1 MGNQEIKVSNS
12 EVGAKHSKDLEKN
25 WFKVTTKRFARLFK
39 NGKESKLHSFL
50 SKFSKAIL
58 TMIAVLPAAGL
69 IITLGKL
76 IGPLGLGQIEAT
88 SKVFNQIGSIVE
100 TIGWVPFTHM
110 GLLFAIA
117 IGGSWSKNHAG
128 GAFAGALAYFVLL
141 AVGSTFFIT
150 RDITEIQ
157 TTINADG
164 EKVQTVITT
173 GKEFMNY
180 IMGGKWTST
189 EGYFNPQ
196 EGVAS
201 IRFDALGGIVM
212 GFVGASIYNKYYTF
226 NKLPNALAFF
236 NGPRFV
242 PFMVFLI
249 VLPIAAGM
257 TLLWPLV
264 QSGINWVG
272 VEIAQNN
279 TVPFVMPFTYGFLE
293 RILLPFG
300 LHHMLTIPM
309 NYTSFGGE
317 LNYLDPTQYIEAI
330 KAAGLEGKVT
340 GDDFV
345 KFFSS
350 IQGTDLDALKAQG
363 QEYMWFTWITALGN
377 VKNNWTQ
384 SGNAAITPEQAY
396 SLILDTF
403 EPVRFK
409 AGQMVSS
416 TGSLVGAGLGMMYAI
431 EKSARNEYKSIY
443 ISGALACLLTGVTEP
458 IEFIFMFTA
467 PLLYVGHAV
476 LTGIAFGMVD
486 FIPMRIHAFG
496 GIETIV
502 KYFGIAGPTSMTG
515 VGIRGNFW
523 LDGLFFALTSAGFG
537 TIYFFMFKYF
547 TKWMKPSIPGFDQE
561 PEVGDTKI
569 VEVKKETKTK
579 DGKVKVKKADKDAEN
594 VETIIELLGG
604 LDNLKDV
611 DACMTRL
618 RVQVKDQSKVVNEFK
633 QRTAAIGV
641 LEKGE
646 SLQVVYGGKA
656 GYYKEA
662 ILRKIEEQG
671 E

>member
-12 EVGAKHSKDLEKN
+12 EAEAKHAKALERN
-25 WFKVTTKRFARLFK
+25 WFKVTTKRFATLFK
-39 NGKESKLHSFL
+39 NGKESKLHTFL

-58 TMIAVLPAAGL
+58 SMIAVLPAAGL

-88 SKVFNQIGSIVE
+88 SKVFNQIGSIIE
-100 TIGWVPFTHM
+100 SIGWVPFTHL

-141 AVGSTFFIT
+141 AIGSTFFIT
-150 RDITEIQ
+150 RETD
-157 TTINADG
+157 
-164 EKVQTVITT
+164 T

-196 EGVAS
+196 EGIAS

-212 GFVGASIYNKYYTF
+212 GFIGASIYNKYYTF
-226 NKLPNALAFF
+226 NKLPNALSFF

-249 VLPIAAGM
+249 ILPIAATM

-264 QSGINWVG
+264 QAGINWVG
-272 VEIAQNN
+272 VQIAQNN
-279 TVPFVMPFTYGFLE
+279 TVPFAMPFTYGFLE

-317 LNYLDPTQYIEAI
+317 LNYLDPSQYTAVIN
-330 KAAGLEGKVT
+330 AAGLEGKVS

-345 KFFSS
+345 KFFNG
-350 IQGTDLDALKAQG
+350 IQGIKLDTLKAQG
-363 QEYMWFTWITALGN
+363 QEFMWITWITALGN
-377 VKNNWTQ
+377 VKNNWTEL
-384 SGNAAITPEQAY
+384 GNANITPEQAY
-396 SLILDTF
+396 TIVLDTF

-409 AGQMVSS
+409 VGQMITS

-431 EKSARNEYKSIY
+431 EKSGRNEYKSVY

-467 PLLYVGHAV
+467 PLLYIAHAV
-476 LTGIAFGMVD
+476 LSGIAFGMVD

-496 GIETIV
+496 GIETFV
-502 KYFGIAGPTSMTG
+502 KYIGIAGPTSMPS
-515 VGIRGNFW
+515 VGIRRNFW
-523 LDGLFFALTSAGFG
+523 LDGLFFVLTSAGFG
-537 TIYFFMFKYF
+537 VVYFFIFKYF
-547 TKWMKPSIPGFDQE
+547 TKWMKPSIPGFAQE
-561 PEVGDTKI
+561 SGTGETKI
-569 VEVKKETKTK
+569 VEVKKLKTK
-579 DGKVKVKKADKDAEN
+579 DGKAKVKKVDKDAEN

-618 RVQVKDQSKVVNEFK
+618 RVQVKDQSKVINEFK

-662 ILRKIEEQG
+662 ILRKIEEQR